1 MIDQR
6 NELHDER
13 VSALYRETRDVE
25 PPARL
30 DRHILK
36 MAGVAVRSRPVSPS
50 PPWRRA
56 ARWTVPL
63 ALAATVVLT
72 VGVVRMVRESGE
84 FASVLKLEAPR
95 PLAEPVVEADA
106 VATRRAEPPS
116 TAKLPQAASPAVMP
130 ARPTELSKPAP
141 VIVPPSPAVNDAPP
155 TSFPVSPTSL
165 SSPSSAPFAAPEQH
179 TTMSAERKKE
189 ATLNIAPASAA
200 AQGEEGKLDWNRLTD
215 RSPAEWLKEIAE
227 LRRQGRTAEAE
238 ARLSEFRRQYPDY
251 PLDARTAPR

>member
-36 MAGVAVRSRPVSPS
+36 MAGVAVGSRPVSTLS
-50 PPWRRA
+50 SWRRA

-95 PLAEPVVEADA
+95 PLAEPAVEADA
-106 VATRRAEPPS
+106 VATRRAEPS
-116 TAKLPQAASPAVMP
+116 FTAKLPQAASPAVMP

-165 SSPSSAPFAAPEQH
+165 SSPSSAPEQH

-189 ATLNIAPASAA
+189 ATLNIAPAPAA

-215 RSPAEWLKEIAE
+215 HSPAEWLKEIAE

>member
-1 MIDQR
+1 M
-6 NELHDER
+6 
-13 VSALYRETRDVE
+13 
-25 PPARL
+25 
-30 DRHILK
+30 
-36 MAGVAVRSRPVSPS
+36 
-50 PPWRRA
+50 
-56 ARWTVPL
+56 
-63 ALAATVVLT
+63 
-72 VGVVRMVRESGE
+72 
-84 FASVLKLEAPR
+84 LKLEAPR

-165 SSPSSAPFAAPEQH
+165 SSPSSAPEQH